1 MAPAAASISA
11 LSTSLPVL
19 ALNPFEIETK
29 GDQVN
34 IAALKSMATLY
45 GCVFIVLV
53 FAIGVAGQKYDAVGR
68 IINCSRQAC
77 LNWVKLDL
85 LFGLAHTVPDGGVV
99 MNRSTSFGGVMS
111 VVCLLAI
118 GMLAANLGLDTL
130 APVYT
135 TDITTEPPVFVPRG
149 TFRLT
154 VLVHGSCTDSL
165 VDTVK
170 PVCAVRL
177 VELQPRDWNGAITS
191 SCQSVSGVDGTCKVV
206 WQCDACNFN
215 ALDTSTIQL
224 IAPLRAWATHVDYTI
239 EMPKLIASANDPG
252 TDSTLPPFTLKGVLA
267 IPGADTGSVLQAP
280 VAHANTHSALYVL
293 LTLFSIV
300 DPSLATR
307 VTYMPVVTS
316 TEPGATKSRTTFA
329 YDSPDGFVVNFQF
342 SDNTFTI
349 VKYVCLVSF
358 FIMFSSFIV

>member
-1 MAPAAASISA
+1 MAPSASSISA

-29 GDQVN
+29 GDQAR
-34 IAALKSMATLY
+34 IAELKSMATLY
-45 GCVFIVLV
+45 GCIFIVLV
-53 FAIGVAGQKYDAVGR
+53 FAIGVAGQKYDSVGR
-68 IINCSRQAC
+68 VINCSRQASI
-77 LNWVKLDL
+77 NWVKLDL

-111 VVCLLAI
+111 VVCLLAV
-118 GMLAANLGLDTL
+118 GMLAAQLGLDTL
-130 APVYT
+130 APVYA

-165 VDTVK
+165 VDTAT

-177 VELQPRDWNGAITS
+177 VELNSREWTGAITS
-191 SCQSVSGVDGTCKVV
+191 KCTSVSSVDGTCKVV
-206 WQCDACNFN
+206 WECTACSFN
-215 ALDTSTIQL
+215 ALARSTIRL

-239 EMPKLIASANDPG
+239 EMPKLISSANDPG
-252 TDSTLPPFTLKGVLA
+252 TDSVLPPFTLKGVLA
-267 IPGADTGSVLQAP
+267 VPGADTGSVMQAP
-280 VAHANTHSALYVL
+280 IADLDSQSSLYVL

-300 DPSLATR
+300 EPSLATR

-316 TEPGATKSRTTFA
+316 TEPGAIKDRSNFGYNST
-329 YDSPDGFVVNFQF
+329 DGFVVNFGF

-349 VKYVCLVSF
+349 VKYALGG
-358 FIMFSSFIV
+358 